1 MTDRTAAFA
10 LVPAPWGPIHVAATE
25 TGVVALELLTPTDR
39 FVAELQ
45 RRSRAEV
52 VPAPHAARGPRGLV
66 ARAAEQVDAYLRGA
80 RQAFDLPLDL
90 ADRLEWDRLV
100 LDGVRT
106 IPWGEVSSYGRIAA
120 RIGRRGAARA
130 VGGAVGRNPIGL
142 FIPCH
147 RVIAGSGALG
157 GYGGDWWGT
166 REALLGVK
174 RTLLELEGVELPAAR
189 FAD

>member
-1 MTDRTAAFA
+1 MTDRSAAYA
-10 LVPAPWGPIHVAATE
+10 LVAAPWGPIHLAATE
-25 TGVVALELLTPTDR
+25 SGVVSLELLTPTDQFIAGLER
-39 FVAELQ
+39 RRRADVVA
-45 RRSRAEV
+45 
-52 VPAPHAARGPRGLV
+52 APHASRGPRRLV

-90 ADRLEWDRLV
+90 GDRPEWDRLV

-106 IPWGEVSSYGRIAA
+106 IPWGEVSSYGRVAA
-120 RIGRRGAARA
+120 RIGRRGAAQA

-142 FIPCH
+142 LIPCH